1 MPFVSGNAMMIKF
14 ATAFALLG
22 IFAGGSY
29 ADELTDAAKP
39 LSVVELFT
47 SQGCS
52 SCPPADELLGEYAER
67 EDILALS
74 FNVDVWDWIGWKD
87 TLARPE
93 YTQRQRAYARAMG
106 ERSIYTPQVVVDGRT
121 HVVGSS
127 RTRIEQALQAS
138 TPPSVPISLTATSD
152 SITVNIGPAEDP
164 ETPHGTLWLVL
175 YDRSVTVAIDR
186 GENTGRTLTYNNVVR
201 KLRPVAMWKGKA
213 MTVDVPKSE
222 IDHADVD
229 SCAFLL
235 QVEAEGGAPGP
246 MLGAARITANW

>member
-1 MPFVSGNAMMIKF
+1 MPLVSDNAMMIKF

-22 IFAGGSY
+22 LVAGGSY
-29 ADELTDAAKP
+29 AEEATVAAKP

-52 SCPPADELLGEYAER
+52 SCPPADKLLGELAER

-87 TLARPE
+87 TLASPE
-93 YTQRQRAYARAMG
+93 YTQRQRDYARVMG

-127 RTRIEQALQAS
+127 RNRIEHALRS
-138 TPPSVPISLTATSD
+138 FTPPPVPINLTTTSD
-152 SITVNIGPAEDP
+152 SVTVEIGPSDDP

-175 YDRSVTVAIDR
+175 YDRSVTVTIDR
-186 GENTGRTLTYNNVVR
+186 GENTGRTLTYHNVVR
-201 KLRPVAMWKGKA
+201 KLRPVAMWKGNA
-213 MTVDVPKSE
+213 MTIDVPRSE
-222 IDHADVD
+222 IDHAEVD

-246 MLGAARITANW
+246 MLGAARIAANW